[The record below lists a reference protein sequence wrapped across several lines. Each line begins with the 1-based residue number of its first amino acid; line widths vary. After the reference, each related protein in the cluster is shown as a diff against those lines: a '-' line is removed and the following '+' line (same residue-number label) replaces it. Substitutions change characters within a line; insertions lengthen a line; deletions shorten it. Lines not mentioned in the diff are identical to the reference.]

1 MRGTLYLRWTPPSR
15 KLCPT
20 HARPGTLALVN
31 VSLFLIGLGKI
42 LFGILVGA
50 AGVWMGARVLERLL
64 RTGDMDA
71 ELEKGNSAAAILAA
85 AGLLSL
91 GLLAKHA
98 VTSTFAAVDFL
109 FRGQT
114 ISGPALGKLAFYGFV
129 HSALSLAVGA
139 AALAIGTFVFSRL
152 TRGVDEIAQI
162 RKGNIA
168 PAIVLGTVMVVIA
181 LMAAP
186 GLETAL
192 DGLLPLPT
200 LARDEVVAPS

>member
-1 MRGTLYLRWTPPSR
+1 
-15 KLCPT
+15 
-20 HARPGTLALVN
+20 VN
-31 VSLFLIGLGKI
+31 VSLFLIGIGKI
-42 LFGILVGA
+42 LFGIFVGA

-64 RTGDMDA
+64 RTGNLDA
-71 ELEKGNSAAAILAA
+71 ELEKGNSAEAVLAA

-98 VTSTFAAVDFL
+98 VTATFAAIDFL
-109 FRGQT
+109 MRGQQ
-114 ISGPALGKLAFYGFV
+114 IAAPVVGKLALYGIAHAV
-129 HSALSLAVGA
+129 LSLSVGA
-139 AALAIGTFVFSRL
+139 GTLAIGTFLFSRL

-162 RKGNIA
+162 RKGNVA
-168 PAIVLGTVMVVIA
+168 PAIVLGTVMIVIA
-181 LMAAP
+181 LVVAP

>member
-1 MRGTLYLRWTPPSR
+1 M
-15 KLCPT
+15 
-20 HARPGTLALVN
+20 N

-42 LFGILVGA
+42 LFGIVVGA
-50 AGVWMGARVLERLL
+50 AGVWMGARLLERLL
-64 RTGDMDA
+64 ETGEMDA

-91 GLLAKHA
+91 GLLAQHA
-98 VTSTFAAVDFL
+98 VTATFAAIDFL

-114 ISGPALGKLAFYGFV
+114 VSGAVLGKLALYGLA
-129 HSALSLAVGA
+129 HAALSLAVGA
-139 AALAIGTFVFSRL
+139 LSLAIGIVLFSRL
-152 TRGVDEIAQI
+152 TRGVDELAQI

-181 LMAAP
+181 LVVAP

>member
-1 MRGTLYLRWTPPSR
+1 M
-15 KLCPT
+15 
-20 HARPGTLALVN
+20 N
-31 VSLFLIGLGKI
+31 VSLFLIGIGKI
-42 LFGILVGA
+42 LFGIVVGA

-64 RTGDMDA
+64 RTGEMDA

-91 GLLAKHA
+91 GLLTKHA
-98 VTSTFAAVDFL
+98 VTATFAAVDFL
-109 FRGQT
+109 LRGQT
-114 ISGPALGKLAFYGFV
+114 ISGAAVGKLAFYGFV
-129 HSALSLAVGA
+129 HAALSLAVGA
-139 AALAIGTFVFSRL
+139 ATLAIGTFLFSRL

-181 LMAAP
+181 LVVAP

>member
-1 MRGTLYLRWTPPSR
+1 
-15 KLCPT
+15 
-20 HARPGTLALVN
+20 VN
-31 VSLFLIGLGKI
+31 VSLFLIGIGKI
-42 LFGILVGA
+42 LFGILIGA

-64 RTGDMDA
+64 RTGNMDA
-71 ELEKGNSAAAILAA
+71 ELEKGNAAEAVLAA

-98 VTSTFAAVDFL
+98 VTATFAAVDFL

-114 ISGPALGKLAFYGFV
+114 VSGSALGKLAFYGFA
-129 HSALSLAVGA
+129 HAALSLAVGA
-139 AALAIGTFVFSRL
+139 ATLAIGIFLFSRL
-152 TRGVDEIAQI
+152 TRGVDEIEQI

-181 LMAAP
+181 LVVAP